1 MANFAN
7 VYSLIQ
13 INDGL
18 RCVYRNE
25 DGTHYVGNKTDKN
38 SHFRL
43 LFASEKL
50 ALDYISNHADLRDCR
65 PERMLYNED
74 FLPPSLI
81 RE

>member
-7 VYSLIQ
+7 VYSLVP

-18 RCVYRNE
+18 RCVYREE
-25 DGTHYVGNKTDKN
+25 DGRHYVGNKTDKN
-38 SHFRL
+38 SHLRL
-43 LFASEKL
+43 LFASEEL
-50 ALDYISNHADLRDCR
+50 ALNYIDNHEDLANCR